1 LQTPQ
6 MYGVFYILPNQTVKR
21 RMDILKNLI
30 KQAMPPQIVGS
41 QSAGSKQ
48 VEPPKTVGSQSV
60 GSKQVEPPKT
70 VGSQSVGSKQ
80 VEPFH
85 EMDTRT
91 PPPQK
96 TAFERDKTAY
106 NKPKVTFD
114 KNWNNKLFNKYF
126 LHFAPHSTA
135 KFVQGDLHEI
145 IFFDRK
151 TNTTKL
157 IGLVQV
163 VTIKQMLLSET
174 TEYIAHTVL
183 GMPLQSFR
191 TTITNM
197 CRKNYP
203 NTETQKF
210 DLIEYK
216 YQSVTESWQ
225 ALERANLF

>member
-30 KQAMPPQIVGS
+30 KQAIPPQTG
-41 QSAGSKQ
+41 QAQGTAPT
-48 VEPPKTVGSQSV
+48 PPQTGQAQ
-60 GSKQVEPPKT
+60 GTAPTPPQT
-70 VGSQSVGSKQ
+70 GQAQGTA
-80 VEPFH
+80 P
-85 EMDTRT
+85 T
-91 PPPQK
+91 PPPK
-96 TAFERDKTAY
+96 TAFEREKTDY

-145 IFFDRK
+145 IFLDRT

-225 ALERANLF
+225 ALERVNLF